1 MITNKLYKII
11 GIECEHND
19 DFVRVRYYDERKKL
33 KMSEEQQLINEWTE
47 LIEDDLG
54 DEFSINLTLDDE
66 TIIITIYDKLE
77 PELKVDTYKLIQ
89 SGFNFDAGYNIDEV
103 MREIYSNLFYFYRK
117 KLKGIIIPEKKGEK

>member
-1 MITNKLYKII
+1 
-11 GIECEHND
+11 
-19 DFVRVRYYDERKKL
+19 
-33 KMSEEQQLINEWTE
+33 MSEEQQLINEWTE

-103 MREIYSNLFYFYRK
+103 MREIYSNLFYFYLK

>member
-1 MITNKLYKII
+1 
-11 GIECEHND
+11 
-19 DFVRVRYYDERKKL
+19 
-33 KMSEEQQLINEWTE
+33 MSEEQQLINEWTE

-117 KLKGIIIPEKKGEK
+117 GILLIKK

>member
-1 MITNKLYKII
+1 
-11 GIECEHND
+11 
-19 DFVRVRYYDERKKL
+19 
-33 KMSEEQQLINEWTE
+33 MSEEQQLINEWTE